1 MAVTPSAVTAAIIA
15 ASPALKGPA
24 WIQTATGIGIGMV
37 AWTVNPIN
45 VVLVG
50 SVSGTL
56 GAGVVNGKFVLP
68 PVPAPV
74 VASVSAG
81 GLVGLNAPQV
91 GTAVGTG
98 IGTAYSASGQYIG
111 TSAGV
116 GVGPDVSKV
125 VFANPATLTPLLIA
139 GLAAQGIIGP
149 AALQLAAALSPG
161 IATMFLTGFGTGVAA
176 GPTGPLPGTGV
187 SKSSII

>member
-1 MAVTPSAVTAAIIA
+1 MAVAPPAVTAAIIA

-24 WIQTATGIGIGMV
+24 WLQAAAGIGVGVV

-45 VVLVG
+45 VVMVG
-50 SVSGTL
+50 SVNGTL
-56 GAGVVNGKFVLP
+56 GGGVVNGKFVLP

-74 VASVSAG
+74 VASVAAG
-81 GLVGLNAPQV
+81 GLVGLSAPQI
-91 GTAVGTG
+91 GAAVGLG

-111 TSAGV
+111 SSVGAIGV
-116 GVGPDVSKV
+116 DASKV
-125 VFANPATLTPLLIA
+125 IFANPATLQPLLIGA
-139 GLAAQGIIGP
+139 FAAQGLIGP

-176 GPTGPLPGTGV
+176 GPTGPSPGTGV